1 MAEALRPGDPRWAG
15 RYELIGR
22 LGSGGMGDV
31 FLGRSPGGRP
41 VAVKVIRAELLAAN
55 PDFRLRFAREVAAAR
70 EVNALF
76 TAPVVDADPAAQ
88 MPWLVTAYVPGPSL
102 ADAVEDHGPLR
113 PGVVMALAAGLA
125 EGLAAIHAAGVVHR
139 DLKPSNVLLASDGPR
154 IIDFGISRAVQLTAL
169 TATGMFVGSP
179 AFMSPEQAA
188 GNEIGP
194 ASDVFSLG
202 SVLTFAA
209 AGHGP
214 FGGDSVPALF
224 YQVVSGQP
232 KLEGISADLRPLVE
246 RCLAKEPADRP
257 TPEQVIAELGPTGL
271 LHDWLPPAVAA
282 TLVRYDLQNL
292 GGQDQPQPPVA
303 TAPAAPLATQPPG
316 PPPAT
321 RPPATRPTSFAPTT
335 TPAPG
340 PAATPPQY
348 QPQSQLPQSQPVRPA
363 PVFQPYQP
371 YRPPAPVPVRP
382 QFAPPPARP
391 ASPARSGPLPR
402 EYRFGWLALPLLLL
416 AVTAAYVVPVE
427 TYSVLAV
434 AFLVTVLASRVAGLA
449 LRIRR
454 HRTGGLAGLA
464 GLAIR
469 CVITDVAS
477 TVGLLLLA
485 VGAVAVSVDYL
496 LPAIGPGPASAYRKA
511 LNTSGPA
518 NPFATPAQAAYFLH
532 LFLPLAVLA
541 VAAIVLLRTRADL
554 RRPLAL
560 PRAAKLINSQPASVR
575 AAVAAVPIALA
586 VVLVALN
593 GGLAPGQ
600 LPSGAICTIGHFT
613 CNSAAHLHFR

>member
-1 MAEALRPGDPRWAG
+1 
-15 RYELIGR
+15 
-22 LGSGGMGDV
+22 
-31 FLGRSPGGRP
+31 
-41 VAVKVIRAELLAAN
+41 
-55 PDFRLRFAREVAAAR
+55 
-70 EVNALF
+70 
-76 TAPVVDADPAAQ
+76 
-88 MPWLVTAYVPGPSL
+88 
-102 ADAVEDHGPLR
+102 
-113 PGVVMALAAGLA
+113 
-125 EGLAAIHAAGVVHR
+125 
-139 DLKPSNVLLASDGPR
+139 
-154 IIDFGISRAVQLTAL
+154 
-169 TATGMFVGSP
+169 
-179 AFMSPEQAA
+179 
-188 GNEIGP
+188 
-194 ASDVFSLG
+194 
-202 SVLTFAA
+202 
-209 AGHGP
+209 
-214 FGGDSVPALF
+214 
-224 YQVVSGQP
+224 
-232 KLEGISADLRPLVE
+232 
-246 RCLAKEPADRP
+246 
-257 TPEQVIAELGPTGL
+257 
-271 LHDWLPPAVAA
+271 
-282 TLVRYDLQNL
+282 
-292 GGQDQPQPPVA
+292 
-303 TAPAAPLATQPPG
+303 
-316 PPPAT
+316 
-321 RPPATRPTSFAPTT
+321 
-335 TPAPG
+335 
-340 PAATPPQY
+340 
-348 QPQSQLPQSQPVRPA
+348 
-363 PVFQPYQP
+363 
-371 YRPPAPVPVRP
+371 VPVRP

-518 NPFATPAQAAYFLH
+518 NPFATPAQAAYFL
-532 LFLPLAVLA
+532 PLAVLA

>member
-1 MAEALRPGDPRWAG
+1 VGFVAEALRPGDPRWAG
-15 RYELIGR
+15 RYELVGR

-113 PGVVMALAAGLA
+113 PGVVRALAAGLA

-154 IIDFGISRAVQLTAL
+154 IIDFGISRAVRLTAL
-169 TATGMFVGSP
+169 TATGIFVGSP

-209 AGHGP
+209 TGHGP

-282 TLVRYDLQNL
+282 TLVRYDLPNL

-321 RPPATRPTSFAPTT
+321 P
-335 TPAPG
+335 
-340 PAATPPQY
+340 
-348 QPQSQLPQSQPVRPA
+348 QPVRPA

-382 QFAPPPARP
+382 QFAPPPARLV
-391 ASPARSGPLPR
+391 SPARSGPLPR

-427 TYSVLAV
+427 TYSVLTV
-434 AFLVTVLASRVAGLA
+434 AFLVTVLASRVTGLV

-454 HRTGGLAGLA
+454 HGTGGVA

-469 CVITDVAS
+469 CAITDVAS

-518 NPFATPAQAAYFLH
+518 NPFATAEQAAYFLH

-541 VAAIVLLRTRADL
+541 VAAIVLLRSRADL

-600 LPSGAICTIGHFT
+600 LPSGAICAIGHLT

>member
-1 MAEALRPGDPRWAG
+1 
-15 RYELIGR
+15 
-22 LGSGGMGDV
+22 MGEV

-55 PDFRLRFAREVAAAR
+55 PDFRLRFAREVAVAR
-70 EVNALF
+70 KVNALF
-76 TAPVVDADPAAQ
+76 TAPVVDADPAAE

-113 PGVVMALAAGLA
+113 PGVVRALAAGLA

-154 IIDFGISRAVQLTAL
+154 IIDFGISRAVQTTAL
-169 TATGMFVGSP
+169 TATGIFVGSP

-188 GNEIGP
+188 GADIGP

-202 SVLTFAA
+202 SVLTFTAT
-209 AGHGP
+209 GRGP

-232 KLEGISADLRPLVE
+232 NLEGVSADLRPLVE
-246 RCLAKEPADRP
+246 RCLAKEPASRP
-257 TPEQVIAELGPTGL
+257 TPEQIIAELGPTGL

-282 TLVRYDLQNL
+282 TLARYDLQNL
-292 GGQDQPQPPVA
+292 GRQENPQPTTPA
-303 TAPAAPLATQPPG
+303 APAAP
-316 PPPAT
+316 
-321 RPPATRPTSFAPTT
+321 AP
-335 TPAPG
+335 
-340 PAATPPQY
+340 QH
-348 QPQSQLPQSQPVRPA
+348 QPQSQSQQPPASPPSQPPPRP

-371 YRPPAPVPVRP
+371 YQAYRPPAPAPAPAPVRP
-382 QFAPPPARP
+382 YFAPPPV
-391 ASPARSGPLPR
+391 SPVSPVRSGPLPR
-402 EYRFGWLALPLLLL
+402 EYRFGWFALPLLLL
-416 AVTAAYVVPVE
+416 AVTAAYVVPIE
-427 TYSVLAV
+427 TYSVLTV
-434 AFLVTVLASRVAGLA
+434 GFLLTVLASRITGLVV
-449 LRIRR
+449 RIRR
-454 HRTGGLAGLA
+454 HDTNGLA

-477 TVGLLLLA
+477 TAGLLLLA
-485 VGAVAVSVDYL
+485 IAAVAVSVDYL
-496 LPAIGPGPASAYRKA
+496 LPAIGPHPAADYRKA
-511 LNTSGPA
+511 LNASGPA

-532 LFLPLAVLA
+532 LFLLLAVLV
-541 VAAIVLLRTRADL
+541 VAAIGLLRTRGDL

-575 AAVAAVPIALA
+575 AAIAAVPIALA
-586 VVLVALN
+586 VGLIALN